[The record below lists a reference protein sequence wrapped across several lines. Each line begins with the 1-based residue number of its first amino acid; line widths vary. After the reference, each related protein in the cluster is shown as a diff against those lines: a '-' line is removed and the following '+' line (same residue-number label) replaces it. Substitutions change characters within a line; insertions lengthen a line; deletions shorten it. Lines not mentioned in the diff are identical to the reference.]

1 MREIYTYHKTNL
13 TNVSKRLLISTFII
27 TAIVLWIMGK
37 GTLVLLNEFNNT
49 GIIGVFGIISLS
61 IWFILFL
68 LWNSI
73 YISNPLDIEGREAW
87 VTPVVSLFPILV
99 SFSMLFIFSS
109 VRNIMFYNIYLDL
122 FWKYIIIFNFSWF
135 VIAIRR
141 EYKK

>member
-1 MREIYTYHKTNL
+1 
-13 TNVSKRLLISTFII
+13 
-27 TAIVLWIMGK
+27 MGK

>member
-27 TAIVLWIMGK
+27 TVIVLWIMGK